1 MACGR
6 LTGLPH
12 TSGSEALRLWSNQPL
27 ATSKS
32 PDERPGKMRNISVI
46 SGCYNEEGN
55 LREFHDRLIAV
66 FRQLPGYTCE
76 IIVADNHS
84 TDGSR
89 EILREI
95 AALDPRFKVIFN
107 ANNFGHIRSPFNAL
121 LQATGDAMVVLCSD
135 LQEPPEM
142 ILEFVKHWEAGYQVV
157 CGVKPKSCENP
168 LMFQLRRIY
177 YRLLASCSEIPQIQN
192 FTGFGLYDR
201 KVINAVKQFHEPYP
215 YFRGLISEIGFKRID
230 VPFVQAARK
239 HGETKNNFL
248 TLYDMAMTGFVNH
261 TKLPLRLAAFAGF
274 LLALLSLLVAF
285 SYFIYKLLFWET
297 FSLGLAP
304 IVIGLFFFS
313 SVQLIF
319 IGIIG
324 EYISAIWTQ
333 VKNKPLVIE
342 EERINFTE

>member
-1 MACGR
+1 MT
-6 LTGLPH
+6 L
-12 TSGSEALRLWSNQPL
+12 SGTQM
-27 ATSKS
+27 K
-32 PDERPGKMRNISVI
+32 KISVI

-55 LREFHDRLIAV
+55 LKEFYDRLIAV
-66 FRQLPGYTCE
+66 FAQLPGYTYE
-76 IIVADNHS
+76 IIIADNCS
-84 TDGSR
+84 TDRSR

-95 AALDPRFKVIFN
+95 AAKDPRFKVILN

-121 LQATGDAMVVLCSD
+121 LQTTGDAIVVLCSD

-142 ILEFVKHWEAGYQVV
+142 IREFVKQWEAGYQVV
-157 CGVKPKSCENP
+157 CGVKPQSLENP
-168 LMFQLRRIY
+168 LMFQVRCVY
-177 YRLLASCSEIPQIQN
+177 YWLLASCSETPQIRN

-201 KVINAVKQFHEPYP
+201 RVVDAVKKFNEPYP
-215 YFRGLISEIGFKRID
+215 YFRGLISEIGFKRIE
-230 VPFVQAARK
+230 VPFTQAARR
-239 HGETKNNFL
+239 HGKTKNNFF

-261 TKLPLRLAAFAGF
+261 TKLPLRLAAFFGF
-274 LLALLSLLVAF
+274 VLAFLSLLVAIG
-285 SYFIYKLLFWET
+285 YFVYKLLFWQT

-324 EYISAIWTQ
+324 EYIGAIWTQ

-342 EERINFTE
+342 DERINFGE